1 MPEIS
6 VEHEQ
11 SPHGYGIKAEDTIW
25 CKQGILTRRQLRD
38 SEDEQIILDLVASVV
53 LGEPIAASRETF
65 DKFYDREMP
74 ESVQLAAAFLA
85 YGEDRI
91 KTELLG
97 TFSVLTDMISQV
109 STENYFLRSK
119 IRPGGNNPIKGPF
132 YALFMAVFDLVVR
145 QEKSPDRIP
154 EIFDALI
161 NTGDSLTSA
170 AHYATTED
178 QEEKYQ
184 HD

>member
-1 MPEIS
+1 MAMES
-6 VEHEQ
+6 KRRTQ
-11 SPHGYGIKAEDTIW
+11 S
-25 CKQGILTRRQLRD
+25 GILTRRQLRD

-74 ESVQLAAAFLA
+74 ESVQLEAAFLA